1 MLIGRD
7 KLTTHNDFAQRC
19 VKKIYKFGGK
29 QYTAEAMI

>member
-1 MLIGRD
+1 MLIEHD
-7 KLTTHNDFAQRC
+7 KLTTHNDFAQQG